1 MIAPKGFGK
10 TYFSLV
16 AIQAYAS
23 EVRLLKNITRIAW
36 VCPTHPIHTYSTVS
50 PPKNILFSLFN
61 TLDIFQGN
69 LCLNTPSHSPFARHL
84 SLH

>member
-1 MIAPKGFGK
+1 MRSPRGFGK

-23 EVRLLKNITRIAW
+23 EVRLLQNITRIAW

-50 PPKNILFSLFN
+50 PPKSVLLSNII
-61 TLDIFQGN
+61 TLIQGHS
-69 LCLNTPSHSPFARHL
+69 CTNTPYHSSHPRL
-84 SLH
+84 SLPH

>member
-1 MIAPKGFGK
+1 MRSPRGFGK

-23 EVRLLKNITRIAW
+23 EVRLLQNITRVELVAP
-36 VCPTHPIHTYSTVS
+36 VCPIYIYSAIS
-50 PPKNILFSLFN
+50 PPKRVLLSSIITTIIQGHLCTNRPYHSLRA
-61 TLDIFQGN
+61 Q
-69 LCLNTPSHSPFARHL
+69 HL